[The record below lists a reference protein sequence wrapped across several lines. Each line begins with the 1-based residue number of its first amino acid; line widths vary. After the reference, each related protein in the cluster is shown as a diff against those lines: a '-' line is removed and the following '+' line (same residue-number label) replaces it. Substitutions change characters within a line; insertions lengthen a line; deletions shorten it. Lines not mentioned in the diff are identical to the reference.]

1 MNVIIFY
8 NAPEREREK
17 LIMNMSRAH
26 QSYVLHLIHHNILL
40 INRVALW

>member
-8 NAPEREREK
+8 HAPEREREK

-26 QSYVLHLIHHNILL
+26 QSVLHLIHHISL
-40 INRVALW
+40 INHVALW